1 MASILDGWSGLFG
14 SWGQPNNYAAAGEE
28 PYGDFSST
36 AAAARPQADSSAAF
50 GKVGD
55 WFSSAWG
62 QVKDWAGGLAGSKN
76 KPAAPAPTPAAPKP
90 AKKNPWG
97 AIGDQLL
104 DLAKDVGADLLKQ
117 GVEKIKGK
125 VGTRLP
131 GTITTPQKT
140 QQGPTKR
147 KPGDIF
153 AAGNTPK
160 PAPVTAKPAAQAPAW
175 SQLVQQ
181 QQQGGYQA
189 QDPNFNMYLAA
200 AFGVLV
206 LVLLVRK

>member
-1 MASILDGWSGLFG
+1 MASILDGWSGVFG
-14 SWGQPNNYAAAGEE
+14 SWGQPANYAAAG
-28 PYGDFSST
+28 GDVSST

-55 WFSSAWG
+55 WLSSAWG
-62 QVKDWAGGLAGSKN
+62 EVKDWAGSLTGAKN
-76 KPAAPAPTPAAPKP
+76 QPAAPAPAPAPTAPK
-90 AKKNPWG
+90 KKNPWG

-125 VGTRLP
+125 AGTRLP

-153 AAGNTPK
+153 ATGNTPR
-160 PAPVTAKPAAQAPAW
+160 PAPAKATPAAQAPAW

-181 QQQGGYQA
+181 QQGGYQA
-189 QDPNFNMYLAA
+189 QDPNFNLYLAA